1 MADQHHATLVVIDGI
16 SQGVNGLDV
25 QVIGGLVQE
34 EHVGVLPGQP
44 GEAHPALL
52 AIRQV
57 PDRTHLGE
65 RTE

>member
-1 MADQHHATLVVIDGI
+1 MANQHHAALVLVDGVG
-16 SQGVNGLDV
+16 QGVNGLDV
-25 QVIGGLVQE
+25 QVIGGLIQE
-34 EHVGVLPGQP
+34 EHVGILTSQP